1 MAVGLLGKSNALSND
16 QERTVL
22 HAVWSNEHL
31 HIWGERCTVALE
43 TNDPVQSCSAYT
55 SDFSVSASY
64 LADQMGEFWDSLL
77 LASAKQR
84 DISLRLPYF
93 HGQVVGSS
101 STLWDDESI
110 GFFQAE
116 MFETHRIESLVF
128 GPADAIDF
136 LAKTPTIASGG
147 LDYGA
152 SCTYWSRVAE
162 LVLELLAK
170 QQFVPAVHRAADG
183 QYQGYWRVFIQDK
196 HTSDRLGSFIE
207 SMPPVCRAM
216 AGDGETHQASNLVE
230 SFLWVTVDALVRR
243 CMQDDPLT
251 HAIHERMEKNESLQ
265 IPWLRSLVHVDS
277 RISTS
282 PINCATIHANI
293 EPWIAKLEPQRQQRT
308 CRTCFRLSPPSS
320 EDTQAAATTPE
331 WELRLYMQA
340 CDDHG
345 LIIEADKLISGLSQG
360 PTILPRPFDMGTKQL
375 REDVAKAARFFP
387 PLTNCAQPDGP
398 VSCSLSVD
406 EAYQFLR
413 DAAPLLEAEGFSVWL
428 PKWWRSTR
436 SRLHLML
443 DVEPDESTSPS
454 AKGHM
459 RLDALVSYNWHV
471 ALGDAEISLED
482 ISALAHA
489 KAPLVKLGTQ
499 WTEVEPGD
507 VTRAMRFLEK
517 QASGKMTL
525 LEALRTS
532 YMADDM
538 ELGLPVG
545 GLRASGWID
554 DFLNATGDNKQVE
567 RLKPPPNF
575 EGSLRPYQLR
585 GLEWL
590 SFLADLRLGACLADD
605 MGLGKTIQLITLLL
619 HERNQDKET
628 GPTLLLVPMSLV
640 GNWQREI
647 SKFGPSLKVLVHH
660 GLDRLNGE
668 TFADAATQVDIV
680 LSTYGLAHRDRETFQ
695 KVAWHRITL
704 DEAQN
709 IKNHAAKQAQ
719 AIRSLSASHRVA
731 LTGTP
736 VENRLS
742 ELWSIMDFLNPGYLG
757 SPTDF
762 RRLFA
767 VPIERHREEDRLR
780 RLRQLIR
787 PFVLRRLKT
796 DPNILPDLP
805 AKNEMTVFCNLTREQ
820 ASLYEATVKEMM
832 TQIDNTTGIQRRGL
846 ILATLVKLKQ
856 ICNHPV
862 QLLKDGSSLSQRSG
876 KCERLTEML
885 EEALAEGDKAVVFT
899 QFRKMAELLEI
910 HLQDKLQTPILLF
923 HGGTSRKKRDDMI
936 KQFQHDETDASILVL
951 SLKAG
956 GFGLNLT
963 AASHV
968 FHYDRWWN
976 PAVEDQA
983 TDRTHRIGQ
992 YRQVQVHKFVCIGTL
1007 EERIAAMMEQKRKL
1021 AHSII
1026 GSGQD
1031 WITELT
1037 TEALRDLFVLS
1048 RDAVGED

>member
-1 MAVGLLGKSNALSND
+1 MGELIALIIEQD
-16 QERTVL
+16 KTVL
-22 HAVWSNEHL
+22 HAIWFHGHL
-31 HIWGERCTVALE
+31 HVWGERVYATPVFNE
-43 TNDPVQSCSAYT
+43 TPPTNSPTDNS
-55 SDFSVSASY
+55 FSITASE
-64 LADQMGEFWDSLL
+64 LIDQLGEYWDTLL
-77 LASAKQR
+77 LASATQNEL
-84 DISLRLPYF
+84 SLRLPYF
-93 HGQVVGSS
+93 RGELVGSCS
-101 STLWDDESI
+101 KWWNDESEE
-110 GFFQAE
+110 FLQADN
-116 MFETHRIESLVF
+116 FETHTIESIVF

-136 LAKTPTIASGG
+136 LAKTPKLASGW
-147 LDYGA
+147 LAYGDSYA
-152 SCTYWSRVAE
+152 YWSRVAE

-170 QQFVPAVHRAADG
+170 QQFVPAVHRTGDG
-183 QYQGYWRVFIQDK
+183 RCRGYWRVFIQDK
-196 HTSDRLGSFIE
+196 HTADRLGCFIE

-216 AGDGETHQASNLVE
+216 EDEDDTHQASNLVE
-230 SFLWVTVDALVRR
+230 SFLWRTVDALVRR

-251 HAIHERMEKNESLQ
+251 HAIHERGQQSESLQ
-265 IPWLRSLVHVDS
+265 IPWLRSLVHSNAWITASLAD
-277 RISTS
+277 
-282 PINCATIHANI
+282 CATIHNKI
-293 EPWIAKLEPQRQQRT
+293 EPWVSKLDPQRQQRT
-308 CRTCFRLSPPSS
+308 CRTCFQLAPPSH
-320 EDTQAAATTPE
+320 EDMEAATTDPV
-331 WELRLYMQA
+331 WILQLYMQA
-340 CDDHG
+340 CDDKS
-345 LIIEADKLISGLSQG
+345 LIIEADMLSTG
-360 PTILPRPFDMGTKQL
+360 MSDDPTILPRPFDLGATQL
-375 REDVAKAARFFP
+375 REDVTRAARFFP
-387 PLTNCAQPDGP
+387 PLADCAEPDGP
-398 VSCSLSVD
+398 VSCALTVE

-443 DVEPDESTSPS
+443 DIEPDDQNSAV

-459 RLDALVSYNWHV
+459 RLDALVSYNWRV
-471 ALGDAEISLED
+471 ALGDDEISLED

-489 KAPLVKLGTQ
+489 KTPLVKLGSQ
-499 WTEVEPGD
+499 WTEVDPGD
-507 VTRAMRFLEK
+507 VARAMQFLEK
-517 QASGKMTL
+517 QATGKMTL
-525 LEALRTS
+525 LEALRAS

-545 GLRASGWID
+545 GLRAGGWID
-554 DFLNATGDNKQVE
+554 EFLNATEGNQRIE
-567 RLKPPPNF
+567 PLEPPANF

-590 SFLADLRLGACLADD
+590 SFLAELRLGACLADD
-605 MGLGKTIQLITLLL
+605 MGLGKTIQLISLLL
-619 HERNQDKET
+619 HERNKDAT
-628 GPTLLLVPMSLV
+628 TRATLLLVPMSLV
-640 GNWQREI
+640 GNWQREL
-647 SKFGPSLKVLVHH
+647 SKFGPTLNVLVHH
-660 GLDRLNGE
+660 GMDRLTG
-668 TFADAATQVDIV
+668 DAFIDEVSRMDVV
-680 LSTYGLAHRDRETFQ
+680 LSTYGLAHRDRETLQ
-695 KVAWHRITL
+695 RVPWHRITL

-709 IKNHAAKQAQ
+709 IKNYAAKQAQ
-719 AIRSLSASHRVA
+719 AVRALPALHRIA

-767 VPIERHREEDRLR
+767 VPIERHREEDRLH

-787 PFVLRRLKT
+787 PFVLRRLKS
-796 DPNILPDLP
+796 DPTILPDLP
-805 AKNEMTVFCNLTREQ
+805 QKNEMTVYCNLTREQ
-820 ASLYEATVKEMM
+820 ASLYEATVNEMM
-832 TQIDNTTGIQRRGL
+832 TQIDMTSGIQRRGL

-862 QLLKDGSSLSQRSG
+862 QLLKDGSSMSQRSG

-885 EEALAEGDKAVVFT
+885 EEVIAEGDKAVVFT
-899 QFRKMAELLEI
+899 QFRKMAELLEG
-910 HLQDKLQTPILLF
+910 HLRDKLQSPILLF
-923 HGGTSRKKRDDMI
+923 HGGTSRKNRDEIIKR
-936 KQFQHDETDASILVL
+936 FQSDKSEESILIL

-992 YRQVQVHKFVCIGTL
+992 TRQVQVHKFVCIGTL
-1007 EERIAAMMEQKRKL
+1007 EERIAAMMEKKRQL

>member
-1 MAVGLLGKSNALSND
+1 MWFNNLLH
-16 QERTVL
+16 V
-22 HAVWSNEHL
+22 
-31 HIWGERCTVALE
+31 WGERGHATPHDHE
-43 TNDPVQSCSAYT
+43 TQLNYSHTTTNLSVT
-55 SDFSVSASY
+55 SSQLV
-64 LADQMGEFWDSLL
+64 DQLGEFWDTLL
-77 LASAKQR
+77 IASSKPSELA
-84 DISLRLPYF
+84 IRLPYF
-93 HGQVVGSS
+93 HGDLVNSCS
-101 STLWDDESI
+101 PWWNDESDE
-110 GFFQAE
+110 FLQADT
-116 MFETHRIESLVF
+116 FETHTIETIVF

-136 LAKTPTIASGG
+136 LANSPAQINGELT
-147 LDYGA
+147 YGD
-152 SCTYWSRVAE
+152 SCTYWSHLAE

-170 QQFVPAVHRAADG
+170 QQFVPAVHRTKDG
-183 QYQGYWRVFIQDK
+183 RCRGYWRVFIQDK
-196 HTSDRLGSFIE
+196 HTSDRLGCFIE

-216 AGDGETHQASNLVE
+216 EGEDDSHQASNLVE
-230 SFLWVTVDALVRR
+230 SFLWRTVDALVRR

-251 HAIHERMEKNESLQ
+251 HAIHERGTNSESLQ
-265 IPWLRSLVHVDS
+265 IPWLRSLVHADAW
-277 RISTS
+277 ISAS
-282 PINCATIHANI
+282 PTDCATIHAKI
-293 EPWIAKLEPQRQQRT
+293 EPWVSKLEPQRQQRT
-308 CRTCFRLSPPSS
+308 CRTCFQLAPPTS
-320 EDTQAAATTPE
+320 ENMEAAATE
-331 WELRLYMQA
+331 RVWELQLYMQA
-340 CDDHG
+340 CDDTS
-345 LIIEADKLISGLSQG
+345 LIIEADMLASGLSDD
-360 PTILPRPFDMGTKQL
+360 PTILPRPFDMGATQL
-375 REDVAKAARFFP
+375 REDVARAARFFP
-387 PLTNCAQPDGP
+387 PLAACAEPDGP
-398 VSCSLSVD
+398 VLCALTVD

-413 DAAPLLEAEGFSVWL
+413 DSAPLLEAEGFSVWL

-443 DVEPDESTSPS
+443 DVEPDDQHSAT

-459 RLDALVSYNWHV
+459 RLDALVSYNWRV
-471 ALGDAEISLED
+471 ALGDDEISLED

-489 KAPLVKLGTQ
+489 KTPLVRIGTQ
-499 WTEVEPGD
+499 WTEVDPGD
-507 VTRAMRFLEK
+507 VTRAMQFLEK

-525 LEALRTS
+525 LEALRAS

-545 GLRASGWID
+545 GLRAGGWID
-554 DFLNATGDNKQVE
+554 EFLNATEGNQRIE
-567 RLKPPPNF
+567 PLEPPNNF
-575 EGSLRPYQLR
+575 KGSLRTYQLR

-590 SFLADLRLGACLADD
+590 SFLAELRLGACLADD
-605 MGLGKTIQLITLLL
+605 MGLGKTIQLIALLL
-619 HERNQDKET
+619 HERNKDAT
-628 GPTLLLVPMSLV
+628 TRATLLLVPMSLV
-640 GNWQREI
+640 GNWQREL
-647 SKFGPSLKVLVHH
+647 SKFGPSLKVLLHH
-660 GLDRLNGE
+660 GMDRLTGD
-668 TFADAATQVDIV
+668 TFVDEVSRMDVV
-680 LSTYGLAHRDRETFQ
+680 LSTYGLAHRDRETLQ
-695 KVAWHRITL
+695 RVPWHRIAL

-709 IKNHAAKQAQ
+709 IKNYAAKQAQ
-719 AIRSLSASHRVA
+719 AVRALPALHRIA

-757 SPTDF
+757 SPSEF

-787 PFVLRRLKT
+787 PFVLRRLKS
-796 DPNILPDLP
+796 DPTILPDLP
-805 AKNEMTVFCNLTREQ
+805 KKNEMTVYCNLTREQ
-820 ASLYEATVKEMM
+820 ASLYEATVHEMM
-832 TQIDNTTGIQRRGL
+832 TQIDITSGIQRRGL

-862 QLLKDGSSLSQRSG
+862 QFLKDGSALSHRSG

-885 EEALAEGDKAVVFT
+885 EVVLAEGDKAVVFT
-899 QFRKMAELLEI
+899 QFRKMAELLEG
-910 HLQDKLQTPILLF
+910 HLHDKLKSPILLF
-923 HGGTSRKKRDDMI
+923 HGGTSRKKRDEII
-936 KQFQHDETDASILVL
+936 KTFQTEKSDESILVL

-992 YRQVQVHKFVCIGTL
+992 NRQVQVHKFVCIGTL
-1007 EERIAAMMEQKRKL
+1007 EERIAAMMEKKRQL

-1037 TEALRDLFVLS
+1037 TEGLRDLFVLS